1 MFESRISAGTCAL
14 TMKKTRSKRN
24 LMPKQ
29 YLHGPMTW
37 KVMRRNAW
45 KDSANMRM
53 KLLNKITK
61 SRRHAWM
68 TINLKKKK
76 MSQLENYL
84 QFAHTLF

>member
-1 MFESRISAGTCAL
+1 MDIYRSMFESRISAGAFENYQKQKL
-14 TMKKTRSKRN
+14 HGN

-53 KLLNKITK
+53 KQLNNFVR
-61 SRRHAWM
+61 SRHHAWM
-68 TINLKKKK
+68 TINLPKKKK
-76 MSQLENYL
+76 
-84 QFAHTLF
+84 